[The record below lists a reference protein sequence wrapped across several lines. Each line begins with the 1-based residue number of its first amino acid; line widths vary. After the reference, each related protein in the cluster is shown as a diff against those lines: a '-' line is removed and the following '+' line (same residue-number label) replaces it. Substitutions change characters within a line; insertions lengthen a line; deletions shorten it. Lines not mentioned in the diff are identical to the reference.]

1 MLQKQNE
8 FFPGIKE
15 FVKQQRLKKTLLV
28 NTFQQHLKNKNAK
41 KQKKLYKK
49 MWQFCYKNR
58 MNIFPGMKEIA
69 RQQRSKN
76 LTHEYLSV
84 APEEIRMTK
93 NKKKAL

>member
-1 MLQKQNE
+1 
-8 FFPGIKE
+8 
-15 FVKQQRLKKTLLV
+15 
-28 NTFQQHLKNKNAK
+28 
-41 KQKKLYKK
+41 

-58 MNIFPGMKEIA
+58 MNIFPGMKEIV

>member
-1 MLQKQNE
+1 
-8 FFPGIKE
+8 
-15 FVKQQRLKKTLLV
+15 
-28 NTFQQHLKNKNAK
+28 
-41 KQKKLYKK
+41 